1 MSLGPR
7 NRSAPEIDARPG
19 RKGHLGP
26 FPEPPCTP
34 RPPADPPPI
43 RLPDGFCTTEP
54 DGGLLRM
61 LSGLFRT
68 RR

>member
-7 NRSAPEIDARPG
+7 NRPAPSIDARPG
-19 RKGHLGP
+19 RQGRSGSL
-26 FPEPPCTP
+26 PEPPCTP
-34 RPPADPPPI
+34 RPPGDPPPI

-54 DGGLLRM
+54 DGSLLRM
-61 LSGLFRT
+61 LRGLFRT